1 MRQRAGFLSK
11 IIPAKTGSK
20 NLRLKQTT
28 GHDPLVF
35 HGASRAEDL
44 NRQVGKP
51 FHFSYS
57 LLTKIDSICA
67 QISSSSL
74 EKGFPGEKAFKER
87 RGSRARIAGD
97 RLPRSR
103 KHVGCRSGDQM
114 ASLFSNDLDETL
126 LS

>member
-20 NLRLKQTT
+20 NLRLKQTS

-44 NRQVGKP
+44 NRQMGKP

-67 QISSSSL
+67 QISSISL
-74 EKGFPGEKAFKER
+74 KKGFPGKKPPR
-87 RGSRARIAGD
+87 RDPAAEVALPEIVYRGQGST
-97 RLPRSR
+97 
-103 KHVGCRSGDQM
+103 
-114 ASLFSNDLDETL
+114 LDAAAAIKWRPYFLTI
-126 LS
+126 